1 MAGVLVSVVAIVC
14 EPTPVEPV
22 VTFRAMDSD
31 ELSRVAEIDRRE
43 RIDVLYE
50 QRGTQL
56 VERHGRWDAAGWDPD
71 GTGEHSVA
79 AKVREAQ
86 QYMDDGGVVV
96 GAFAD
101 DRLVGIGIVVPHLR
115 PQIAQ
120 LAFLHVS
127 APFRKTG
134 VGRRL
139 SDQMDQIARDLGAA
153 EMVVSATPSANTVR
167 FYLARG
173 FQPSEH
179 PLVEL
184 AQLEPDD
191 IHMHKAL

>member
-1 MAGVLVSVVAIVC
+1 MG
-14 EPTPVEPV
+14 
-22 VTFRAMDSD
+22 RH
-31 ELSRVAEIDRRE
+31 ELRRVAEIDRHE
-43 RIDVLYE
+43 RIEVLYE

-56 VERHGRWDAAGWDPD
+56 IERHGRWDAAGWDPN

-79 AKVREAQ
+79 SKVREAE
-86 QYMDDGGVVV
+86 QYVEGGGVVV

-101 DRLVGIGIVVPHLR
+101 DRLVGIGIVLPHLR

-134 VGRRL
+134 VGSRL
-139 SDQMDQIARDLGAA
+139 SDQLNQIARDLGAT
-153 EMVVSATPSANTVR
+153 EMVVSATPSVNTVR

-173 FQPSEH
+173 FQPTEH

-184 AQLEPDD
+184 LQLEPDD
-191 IHMHKAL
+191 VHMHKAL

>member
-1 MAGVLVSVVAIVC
+1 MG
-14 EPTPVEPV
+14 
-22 VTFRAMDSD
+22 RD
-31 ELSRVAEIDRRE
+31 ELCRVAEVDRHE
-43 RIDVLYE
+43 HIEVLYQQHGAE
-50 QRGTQL
+50 LIERRG
-56 VERHGRWDAAGWDPD
+56 HWDAAGWDSD

-79 AKVREAQ
+79 AKVREAE
-86 QYMDDGGVVV
+86 QYVDGGGVVV

-101 DRLVGIGIVVPHLR
+101 EGLVGIGIVLPHLR

-134 VGRRL
+134 VGSCL
-139 SDQMDQIARDLGAA
+139 SDQLEHIARDLGAT
-153 EMVVSATPSANTVR
+153 EMVVSATPSVNTVR

-173 FQPSEH
+173 FQPTEH
-179 PLVEL
+179 PLREL
-184 AQLEPDD
+184 LQLEPDD

>member
-1 MAGVLVSVVAIVC
+1 MG
-14 EPTPVEPV
+14 
-22 VTFRAMDSD
+22 RH
-31 ELSRVAEIDRRE
+31 ELPRVAEIDRHE
-43 RIDVLYE
+43 RIEVLYE

-56 VERHGRWDAAGWDPD
+56 IERHGRWDAAEWDPD

-79 AKVREAQ
+79 AKVREAE
-86 QYMDDGGVVV
+86 QYVDGGGVVV

-101 DRLVGIGIVVPHLR
+101 DRLVGIGIVLPHLR
-115 PQIAQ
+115 PQLAQ

-134 VGRRL
+134 VGSRL
-139 SDQMDQIARDLGAA
+139 SDQLDQIARDLGAT
-153 EMVVSATPSANTVR
+153 EMVVSATPSVNTVR

-173 FQPSEH
+173 FQPTED

-184 AQLEPDD
+184 LQLEPDD

>member
-1 MAGVLVSVVAIVC
+1 MESD
-14 EPTPVEPV
+14 
-22 VTFRAMDSD
+22 VTFRTMGRH
-31 ELSRVAEIDRRE
+31 ELPRVAEIDRHE
-43 RIDVLYE
+43 RIEVLYE

-56 VERHGRWDAAGWDPD
+56 IERHGRWDAAGWDPD

-79 AKVREAQ
+79 AKVREAE
-86 QYMDDGGVVV
+86 QYVEGGGVVV

-101 DRLVGIGIVVPHLR
+101 DRLVGIGIVLPHLR

-134 VGRRL
+134 VGSRL
-139 SDQMDQIARDLGAA
+139 SDQLDQIARDLGAT
-153 EMVVSATPSANTVR
+153 EMVVSATPSVSTVR

-173 FQPSEH
+173 FQPTEH

-184 AQLEPDD
+184 LQLEPDD

>member
-1 MAGVLVSVVAIVC
+1 MG
-14 EPTPVEPV
+14 
-22 VTFRAMDSD
+22 RH
-31 ELSRVAEIDRRE
+31 ELTRVGEIDRHE
-43 RIDVLYE
+43 RIEVLYE

-56 VERHGRWDAAGWDPD
+56 IERHGRLDAVGWDPD

-79 AKVREAQ
+79 AKVREAE
-86 QYMDDGGVVV
+86 QYVDGGGVVV
-96 GAFAD
+96 GAFTD
-101 DRLVGIGIVVPHLR
+101 DRLVGIGIVRPHLR

-134 VGRRL
+134 VGSRV
-139 SDQMDQIARDLGAA
+139 SDQLDQIVRDLGAT
-153 EMVVSATPSANTVR
+153 EMVVSATPSVNTVR

-184 AQLEPDD
+184 VQLEPDD

>member
-1 MAGVLVSVVAIVC
+1 MCKPTLVES
-14 EPTPVEPV
+14 E
-22 VTFRAMDSD
+22 VTFRTMGRH
-31 ELSRVAEIDRRE
+31 ELPRVAEIDRHE
-43 RIDVLYE
+43 RIEVLYE
-50 QRGTQL
+50 QKGTQL
-56 VERHGRWDAAGWDPD
+56 IERHGRWDAVGWDLD

-79 AKVREAQ
+79 AKVREAE
-86 QYMDDGGVVV
+86 QYVDEDGIVV

-101 DRLVGIGIVVPHLR
+101 GRLVGIGIVLPHLR

-127 APFRKTG
+127 APSRLTG
-134 VGRRL
+134 VGSRL
-139 SDQMDQIARDLGAA
+139 SDQLDQIARDLGAT
-153 EMVVSATPSANTVR
+153 EMVVSATPSVNTVR

-173 FQPSEH
+173 FQPTED

-184 AQLEPDD
+184 LQLEPDD

>member
-1 MAGVLVSVVAIVC
+1 MG
-14 EPTPVEPV
+14 
-22 VTFRAMDSD
+22 RY
-31 ELSRVAEIDRRE
+31 ELPRVAEIERHE
-43 RIDVLYE
+43 RIAVLYE

-56 VERHGRWDAAGWDPD
+56 IERHGRWDAAGWDPD
-71 GTGEHSVA
+71 GTGAHSVT
-79 AKVREAQ
+79 AKVREAE
-86 QYMDDGGVVV
+86 QYVDGGGFVI

-101 DRLVGIGIVVPHLR
+101 DRLVGIGIVLPHVR

-120 LAFLHVS
+120 LAFFHVS

-134 VGRRL
+134 VGSGL
-139 SDQMDQIARDLGAA
+139 SDQLDQIARDLGAT
-153 EMVVSATPSANTVR
+153 EMVVSATPSVNTVR

-184 AQLEPDD
+184 LQLEPDD

>member
-1 MAGVLVSVVAIVC
+1 MESD
-14 EPTPVEPV
+14 
-22 VTFRAMDSD
+22 VTFRTMGRH
-31 ELSRVAEIDRRE
+31 ELRRIADIDRHE
-43 RIDVLYE
+43 RIEVLYE

-56 VERHGRWDAAGWDPD
+56 IERRGRWDAAGWDPD

-79 AKVREAQ
+79 AKVREAE
-86 QYMDDGGVVV
+86 QYAEGGGVVV

-101 DRLVGIGIVVPHLR
+101 DRLVGIGIVLAHLR

-134 VGRRL
+134 VGSRL
-139 SDQMDQIARDLGAA
+139 SDQLDQIARDLGAA
-153 EMVVSATPSANTVR
+153 EMVVSATPSVNTVR

-173 FQPSEH
+173 YQPTED

-184 AQLEPDD
+184 VQLEPDD

>member
-1 MAGVLVSVVAIVC
+1 MC
-14 EPTPVEPV
+14 EPAHVEPV
-22 VTFRAMDSD
+22 VTFRTMGRH
-31 ELSRVAEIDRRE
+31 ELPRVAEIDRRE
-43 RIDVLYE
+43 RIQVLYE
-50 QRGTQL
+50 QHGTQL
-56 VERHGRWDAAGWDPD
+56 VERHGHWDAAGWEPD

-79 AKVREAQ
+79 AKVREAE
-86 QYMDDGGVVV
+86 QYVDAGGVVV

-101 DRLVGIGIVVPHLR
+101 DRLVGIGIVLPHLR

-127 APFRKTG
+127 APFRTTG
-134 VGRRL
+134 VGGCL
-139 SDQMDQIARDLGAA
+139 SDQLEQIARDRGAT
-153 EMVVSATPSANTVR
+153 EMVVSATPSVNTVR

-173 FQPSEH
+173 FEPTEH

-184 AQLEPDD
+184 VQLEPDD

>member
-1 MAGVLVSVVAIVC
+1 
-14 EPTPVEPV
+14 VEPV
-22 VTFRAMDSD
+22 VTFRAMGSN
-31 ELSRVAEIDRRE
+31 ELLRVAEIDRHE
-43 RIDVLYE
+43 RIDMLYE

-134 VGRRL
+134 VGSRL
-139 SDQMDQIARDLGAA
+139 SDQLDQIARDLGAT

>member
-1 MAGVLVSVVAIVC
+1 MG
-14 EPTPVEPV
+14 
-22 VTFRAMDSD
+22 RH
-31 ELSRVAEIDRRE
+31 ELPRVGEIDRHE
-43 RIDVLYE
+43 RIEVSYE

-56 VERHGRWDAAGWDPD
+56 IERHGRWDAARWDPD

-79 AKVREAQ
+79 AKVSEAEH
-86 QYMDDGGVVV
+86 YVDGGGVAV
-96 GAFAD
+96 GAFVD
-101 DRLVGIGIVVPHLR
+101 DRLVGIGIVRPHLR

-134 VGRRL
+134 VGRGV
-139 SDQMDQIARDLGAA
+139 SDQLDQIARDVGAT
-153 EMVVSATPSANTVR
+153 EMVVSATPSVNTVR

-173 FQPSEH
+173 FQPTEH

-184 AQLEPDD
+184 VQLEPDD
-191 IHMHKAL
+191 IHMHKTL

>member
-1 MAGVLVSVVAIVC
+1 MG
-14 EPTPVEPV
+14 
-22 VTFRAMDSD
+22 RH
-31 ELSRVAEIDRRE
+31 ELPRIAEVDRHE
-43 RIDVLYE
+43 RIEVLYE

-56 VERHGRWDAAGWDPD
+56 IERHGRWDAAEWDPD

-79 AKVREAQ
+79 AKVREAE
-86 QYMDDGGVVV
+86 QYVDGGGVVV

-101 DRLVGIGIVVPHLR
+101 DRLVGIGIVLPHLR
-115 PQIAQ
+115 PQLAQ

-134 VGRRL
+134 VGSRL
-139 SDQMDQIARDLGAA
+139 SDQLDQIARDLGAT
-153 EMVVSATPSANTVR
+153 EMVVSATPSVNTVR

-173 FQPSEH
+173 FQPTED

-184 AQLEPDD
+184 LQLEPDD

>member
-1 MAGVLVSVVAIVC
+1 MGSN
-14 EPTPVEPV
+14 
-22 VTFRAMDSD
+22 
-31 ELSRVAEIDRRE
+31 ELLRIAEIDRRE
-43 RIDVLYE
+43 RIDVLIE

-71 GTGEHSVA
+71 GTGGHSVA

-86 QYMDDGGVVV
+86 QYVDDGGVVV
-96 GAFAD
+96 GAFAGG
-101 DRLVGIGIVVPHLR
+101 RLIGIGIVVPHLR

-139 SDQMDQIARDLGAA
+139 AGRLDEIARDLGAT
-153 EMVVSATPSANTVR
+153 EMVVSATPSLNTVR
-167 FYLARG
+167 FYLACG
-173 FQPSEH
+173 FQPSEE
-179 PLVEL
+179 PLIEL